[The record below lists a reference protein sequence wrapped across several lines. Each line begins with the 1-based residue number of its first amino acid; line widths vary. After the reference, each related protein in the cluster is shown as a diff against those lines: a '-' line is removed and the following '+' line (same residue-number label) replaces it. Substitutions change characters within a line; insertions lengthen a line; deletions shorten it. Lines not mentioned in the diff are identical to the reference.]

1 MGGKKNIKHGNML
14 IDFLYALA
22 TSHGNI
28 IEENDLIATNEKQKG
43 DIVWNHLSSCD
54 CYRPPPSFVF
64 DYQMAKTVIAI
75 LGQEENMERGNK
87 IMGKHVLC
95 SAF

>member
-1 MGGKKNIKHGNML
+1 ML
-14 IDFLYALA
+14 IDLLYALA

-43 DIVWNHLSSCD
+43 DIVWNHPSSCD

-64 DYQMAKTVIAI
+64 DCQMAKTVIAI
-75 LGQEENMERGNK
+75 LGQEENMERGNN